1 MSGSDRQ
8 RNIDSGRRVLSGI
21 SRVKVKSHAI
31 AIAIAMADLTCPQR
45 SKASIPVSVRHVP
58 NQN

>member
-1 MSGSDRQ
+1 
-8 RNIDSGRRVLSGI
+8 
-21 SRVKVKSHAI
+21 
-31 AIAIAMADLTCPQR
+31 MADLTCPQR

>member
-1 MSGSDRQ
+1 MSGADRQ

-21 SRVKVKSHAI
+21 SRVKVKSH

>member
-1 MSGSDRQ
+1 MSGADRQ

-31 AIAIAMADLTCPQR
+31 AIAMADLTCP
-45 SKASIPVSVRHVP
+45 
-58 NQN
+58 